1 MTMATVKA
9 PTLAASVNRFIVV
22 ARATLPGRPP
32 QVDFRT
38 AFHARSA
45 VRHAL
50 MAMLACSLAAC
61 APRVAE
67 HPSVAQAHGRPPSR
81 RDRSSMAAKDAG
93 DVVWQSATGSPAR
106 GEGRDR
112 L

>member
-38 AFHARSA
+38 VFHARSGM
-45 VRHAL
+45 RRAL
-50 MAMLACSLAAC
+50 IAMLACIAGGCTPTA
-61 APRVAE
+61 AE
-67 HPSVAQAHGRPPSR
+67 HPSVAPGRPR
-81 RDRSSMAAKDAG
+81 AGVDRSASAVKGAG
-93 DVVWQSATGSPAR
+93 DIVWQSATGSPTR
-106 GEGRDR
+106 GDGRD
-112 L
+112 